1 MRSSFNHLGCMAALT
16 NIILNLL
23 ITFNDV
29 SMAELN
35 IVATVLQVQFDRIQ
49 TIIGKYTLLKHFD
62 GDT

>member
-1 MRSSFNHLGCMAALT
+1 MAALT

-23 ITFNDV
+23 ITFNNV